1 MVDLVAIGASGVNV
15 YKRALAT
22 VSNNIANMGTEGY
35 SRQVTDIRQ
44 NTPTAAGKST
54 IGNGAY
60 FDKVSRQYDEF
71 LEASLQQATSDL
83 ESQGATVE
91 FAKRLLDLIG
101 DEKIGATSALTKF
114 FGSAKALS
122 TDAASLALRNAMLR
136 DADELVSRFNG
147 LSEQIDSLGDQAMS
161 ALEADIR
168 ALNGL
173 SKQIASV
180 NTNLLKKK
188 LEVDQPPQ
196 LLDQRDQLLRDL
208 SKFVGIKTQVD
219 NQGLVSISLT
229 QSLNKGLLVDGV
241 QGYELALIQN
251 NVKADGV
258 SFEIKGGAENVAL
271 SGVLSGSVAGYTTFI
286 DNTMSNLG
294 QRLNEVVTVLV
305 SEVNTVQTTGL
316 DLRGDEGTILFE
328 LEPGIEIDK
337 GASRGDFDVN
347 PVIQDLNSVVNGS
360 YAFTYEK
367 ANSSWIPGL
376 GQALNSDVALGIPG
390 VEFRIAGEPLDGDR
404 FIVNIFDD
412 AARGMR
418 LAIDDGI
425 KIAASSLLR
434 VTPGVNN
441 IGALESTVSFKKQPT
456 SSLYLGAGPVT
467 LGSPATEPVG
477 VIQAGQSDIRVQ
489 VNPSNSSS
497 ISIDVLTKDGRH
509 LIGEADTAGL
519 TNVVS
524 QSDFFDPNATYS
536 DAYLNKSGSASN
548 SYKHFEVGYGAFG
561 QTNLVTQLSPFV
573 GDVVTAPST
582 TDFSGGYLDFSVG
595 LFNPDSRVSL
605 TKDAAINTSSG
616 AISIVGNAIY
626 RGTGLASER
635 LADIV
640 YPQGPS
646 SPNFD
651 SLRVNFSNAVSGVDV
666 SVLNFLATNLAISNG
681 RDLTTSPYPVISR
694 VSIEAVTESGA
705 AQFQHVAEFDSDQLI
720 RQGLVE
726 TSSLYRSEL
735 IGGDIPLFSGDGT
748 VVVEANKLA
757 INGTNLGEL
766 TVGASG
772 IENYGRLSAVDIK
785 SWVDAAGAA
794 NVNVSVS
801 NEILIPTSS
810 VSLTGSGLNINNVDI
825 TSLGTGTTTIFSDIN
840 DVVQS
845 VNSQTALTGVGAAVG
860 RNGEIRLSNTNGAN
874 IKIGSSVG
882 PVASNLLGVSNGT
895 FTGSYRIVQESQSNA
910 DLALK
915 ILSSGSAVDLNSVGL
930 DTVVQ
935 IRGEIDEDLAV
946 FIRGS
951 GDSQVSTTQVSNGK
965 TFVSGLRNRVFD
977 IEFVSDTRYQITDR
991 ATSTVVADRTYAG
1004 EKLIEYQG
1012 IEIALESA
1020 ATEGDL
1026 LTLDGNNTGPGQ
1038 EFDAHGN
1045 NSNLMRI
1052 LELESAGVVSGQS
1065 LTQAYLDLVGDVGNE
1080 ATQAEISY
1088 EALGVLEEQ
1097 AIEAR
1102 DRVSGVSLDRE
1113 AADLIRFQQA
1123 YQASAQ
1129 VIQIATRI
1137 FDDILQIR

>member
-54 IGNGAY
+54 IGNGAF

-71 LEASLQQATSDL
+71 LEASLQQATADL

-101 DEKIGATSALTKF
+101 DEKIGATSAITKF
-114 FGSAKALS
+114 FGSAKSLS
-122 TDAASLALRNAMLR
+122 TDPASLALRNAMLR
-136 DADELVSRFNG
+136 DADALVSRFNG

-208 SKFVGIKTQVD
+208 SKFVGIKTAVD
-219 NQGLVSISLT
+219 KQGLVKISLT
-229 QSLNKGLLVDGV
+229 QSLNKGLLVNGV
-241 QGYELALIQN
+241 QGFELALVESTGQGQ
-251 NVKADGV
+251 GV
-258 SFEIKGGAENVAL
+258 SFEIKGGTENIAL

-286 DNTMSNLG
+286 DSTMSNVG

-305 SEVNTVQTTGL
+305 NEVNTVQTAGL
-316 DLRGDEGTILFE
+316 DLRGDEGEALFV

-347 PVIQDLNSVVNGS
+347 SIIRDLDSVVNGS
-360 YAFTYEK
+360 YSFTYNK
-367 ANSSWIPGL
+367 SSSSWLPGV
-376 GQALNSDVALGIPG
+376 GQALNSDATLGTPG
-390 VEFRIAGEPLDGDR
+390 IDFRIAGEPLDGDR
-404 FIVNIFDD
+404 FIVSIFND
-412 AARGMR
+412 AALGVR
-418 LAIDDGI
+418 LAIDDGM

-434 VTPGVNN
+434 VTPGENN
-441 IGALESTVSFKKQPT
+441 IGALEPTVTFKKQPA
-456 SSLYLGAGPVT
+456 SSIYLDAGPVT
-467 LGSPATEPVG
+467 VGSPAAEPVG
-477 VIQAGQSDIRVQ
+477 VIRAGQSDIRVR

-497 ISIDVLTKDGRH
+497 ISVDVLTKDGRH
-509 LIGEADTAGL
+509 LVGEADTAGL
-519 TNVVS
+519 TTVVN
-524 QSDFFDPNATYS
+524 QSDFFDSNATYS
-536 DAYLNKSGSASN
+536 DSYLNKSGAASN
-548 SYKHFEVGYGAFG
+548 SYKHFKIGYGAFG
-561 QTNLVTQLSPFV
+561 ETNLVTQLSPFV

-582 TDFSGGYLDFSVG
+582 TDFSGGHLDFSVG

-605 TKDAAINTSSG
+605 TRNESINTSSG
-616 AISIVGNAIY
+616 AISIVGDAIY
-626 RGTGLASER
+626 RGTGVASEQI
-635 LADIV
+635 ADIV
-640 YPQGPS
+640 YPQGVS
-646 SPNFD
+646 NPNFD
-651 SLRVNFSNAVSGVDV
+651 SLRVNFSNAVSGVGV
-666 SVLNFLATNLAISNG
+666 SVLNFIATKLAISNG
-681 RDLTTSPYPVISR
+681 KDLTTLPYPAIST
-694 VSIEAVTESGA
+694 VSIEAVTESGES
-705 AQFQHVAEFDSDQLI
+705 QFQNITEFNSDELI

-735 IGGDIPLFSGDGT
+735 IGGDIPLFAGDGT
-748 VVVEANKLA
+748 VVVEADKLA

-766 TVGASG
+766 TVGLSG
-772 IENYGRLSAVDIK
+772 VENHGRLSALDIK
-785 SWVDAAGAA
+785 TWVDAAGAPG
-794 NVNVSVS
+794 VNVSVS
-801 NEILIPTSS
+801 NQILIPTAN
-810 VSLTGSGLNINNVDI
+810 VSLTGSGLNINNIDI
-825 TSLGTGTTTIFSDIN
+825 TSLGTSTTTIFSNIN

-845 VNSQTALTGVGAAVG
+845 VNAQTALTGVGAAVG

-874 IKIGSSVG
+874 IKIGSSVSA
-882 PVASNLLGVSNGT
+882 VASNLLGVSNGT

-910 DLALK
+910 DLALS
-915 ILSSGSAVDLNSVGL
+915 ILSSGSAIDLNSVGL
-930 DTVVQ
+930 DTEVQ
-935 IRGEIDEDLAV
+935 IQGEIDEDLAIFV
-946 FIRGS
+946 RGT
-951 GDSQVSTTQVSNGK
+951 GESQISTTQVSSGQ
-965 TFVSGLRNRVFD
+965 TFVSGLRDRVFD
-977 IEFVSDTRYQITDR
+977 IEFVSDSRYQITDR
-991 ATSTVVADRTYAG
+991 ATATVVADRTYAG
-1004 EKLIEYQG
+1004 EPLIEYQG
-1012 IEIALESA
+1012 IEIELESS
-1020 ATEGDL
+1020 ATEGDR
-1026 LTLDGNNTGPGQ
+1026 LTLDGNNTGPGKQ
-1038 EFDAHGN
+1038 FDAQGN
-1045 NSNLMRI
+1045 NANLMRM
-1052 LELESAGVVSGQS
+1052 LKLESAGVVSGQS

-1080 ATQAEISY
+1080 ATQAEISF